1 MLIISV
7 KFIFSRITINQRKT
21 ERRNS
26 YEENRHKE
34 KEKLSEDLKVQ
45 DSEPCDINEKLLM
58 DCSFVSDSP
67 LDDEVQDNTI
77 ENMEIIEKSEKSE
90 STNETVNDNASDNT
104 EVAIAKPTEFT
115 YENLPKVNKTTNKNM
130 TSDESELIPPPLS
143 LIKSPGQSFQIVKK
157 SRKEKKTAPKI
168 DFKF

>member
-7 KFIFSRITINQRKT
+7 KILFSRITINQRKT

-45 DSEPCDINEKLLM
+45 DSEPCDINEKLLL

-67 LDDEVQDNTI
+67 LDDELQDNTI
-77 ENMEIIEKSEKSE
+77 ENMEIIEKSE
-90 STNETVNDNASDNT
+90 STNETINDNASDYT

-157 SRKEKKTAPKI
+157 STKEKKTAPKI